1 MKPKTIYLASPY
13 GFAAQWKNQLLPVF
27 VETLESLGLEVWE
40 PFARNNR
47 ENRRQRVKKVVEDP
61 AYFTPPIVDD
71 EDYIAEAYHMA
82 VMPYQGFYIGRVPC
96 AI

>member
-40 PFARNNR
+40 PFARNNQVDFSSVFIQ
-47 ENRRQRVKKVVEDP
+47 NLLLVFSNILPKKK
-61 AYFTPPIVDD
+61 
-71 EDYIAEAYHMA
+71 M
-82 VMPYQGFYIGRVPC
+82 RC
-96 AI
+96 